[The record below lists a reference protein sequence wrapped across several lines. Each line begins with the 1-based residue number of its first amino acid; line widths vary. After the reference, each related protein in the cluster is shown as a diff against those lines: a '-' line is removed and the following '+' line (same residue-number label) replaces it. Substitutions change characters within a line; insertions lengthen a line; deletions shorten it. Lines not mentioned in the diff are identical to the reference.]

1 MSITGSIERAA
12 GLKGLRWNALHLPHL
27 AEKRKV
33 SLGQS
38 LAQSCVHAY
47 IALKSCSEIIRSLVS
62 RVYQVQP
69 GVFYNMMSQTAQN
82 NMRSDGKQKKR
93 QKSINH
99 FLITWI
105 IFFSPK
111 YYLAKLLSTWVMVF
125 ERFSS
130 MSLWS
135 TTGPTVSERRDGDLH
150 TAHCFLYE
158 CMLHLVSAWLRD
170 QNKTTLWLKNQPAG
184 SHVLPRTKVST
195 FCWKTH
201 TDVSMLRGE
210 WDGRESV
217 RRVARTY
224 LRVAVVLL
232 RFPLQSVSLCGVYT
246 SVRSRFFSTALIR
259 STEEP

>member
-1 MSITGSIERAA
+1 MLYIYIYRIWQTKEGFFRSIFCTELRPRLHSIKSVFRNNPFSCKPC
-12 GLKGLRWNALHLPHL
+12 LCQSNQVSFIIWCHRLP
-27 AEKRKV
+27 RTTW
-33 SLGQS
+33 GQ
-38 LAQSCVHAY
+38 
-47 IALKSCSEIIRSLVS
+47 I
-62 RVYQVQP
+62 
-69 GVFYNMMSQTAQN
+69 GN
-82 NMRSDGKQKKR
+82 KKR

-111 YYLAKLLSTWVMVF
+111 YYLAKLLTTWVMVF

-135 TTGPTVSERRDGDLH
+135 TTGPTVSERRDGDVH

-184 SHVLPRTKVST
+184 SHVLPRTKVSK
-195 FCWKTH
+195 FCWKIH

-210 WDGRESV
+210 
-217 RRVARTY
+217 
-224 LRVAVVLL
+224 
-232 RFPLQSVSLCGVYT
+232 
-246 SVRSRFFSTALIR
+246 
-259 STEEP
+259 